1 MNEDRIVDLAL
12 LFAIVAILVLKIIG
26 VITIS
31 WIWLLAPIWIP
42 LGLGFILLIIFTIM
56 FSIYTLSNKR
66 R

>member
-42 LGLGFILLIIFTIM
+42 LGLGIILLIIFMIM
-56 FSIYTLSNKR
+56 FLIYTLSNKR